1 VARKLGVQYP
11 EAIYHVMNRGDRRDA
26 IFEDNED
33 RDRFLDA
40 LGEVCSKTD
49 WQIHALC
56 LMDNYFHL
64 VLETPKANL
73 VAGMKWFLG
82 AYTGRFNRWRK
93 GISR

>member
-1 VARKLGVQYP
+1 
-11 EAIYHVMNRGDRRDA
+11 MNRGDRRDA

-49 WQIHALC
+49 WQINALC